1 MPTGACGVN
10 CDACGLNHSGV
21 CSSCGPGTSGQ
32 GRKKMSAQKR
42 LLGSV
47 CPVLACAEANGV
59 DYCLRDCVRFPCHA
73 FKSGPYPFS
82 QGFLMMQER
91 RRSERSSLQAAS
103 GNRVKVPSAHWEDL
117 GKADPD
123 RVCRNAGARPHTPH
137 GFILPFLGGHLLVDP
152 SGRTISRQAENGWER
167 IENSLLELVS
177 LVYLITASPQ
187 TPTGETVSVQEL
199 RTAHFFTGPHAI
211 RTRPL
216 VDRFGHD
223 LEGFRVAAER
233 LGGQSMAMADAAY
246 KLLVFPKVPL
256 HYLLW
261 KGDDEFQATISIL
274 FDRSVEVH
282 LAADA
287 IWAMANL
294 VSNML
299 LQGGK
304 TR

>member
-1 MPTGACGVN
+1 
-10 CDACGLNHSGV
+10 
-21 CSSCGPGTSGQ
+21 
-32 GRKKMSAQKR
+32 
-42 LLGSV
+42 
-47 CPVLACAEANGV
+47 
-59 DYCLRDCVRFPCHA
+59 
-73 FKSGPYPFS
+73 
-82 QGFLMMQER
+82 MMQER
-91 RRSERSSLQAAS
+91 RRSERSSFQAPS
-103 GNRVKVPSAHWEDL
+103 GNRLKVPSAHWEDF

-123 RVCRNAGARPHTPH
+123 RVCRNAGARPHTPQ
-137 GFILPFLGGHLLVDP
+137 GFLLPFLGEHLLVDP
-152 SGRTISRQAENGWER
+152 RERTISHHAEKGWER

-177 LVYLITASPQ
+177 LVYLIMAGAQ
-187 TPTGETVSVQEL
+187 TPTGEMVSVQEL

-223 LEGFRVAAER
+223 LEGFRVAAQR
-233 LGGQSMAMADAAY
+233 MAGRSMPMADAAY
-246 KLLVFPKVPL
+246 KFLVFPKVPL

-261 KGDDEFQATISIL
+261 GGDDEFQATMSIL

-287 IWAMANL
+287 IWATANL